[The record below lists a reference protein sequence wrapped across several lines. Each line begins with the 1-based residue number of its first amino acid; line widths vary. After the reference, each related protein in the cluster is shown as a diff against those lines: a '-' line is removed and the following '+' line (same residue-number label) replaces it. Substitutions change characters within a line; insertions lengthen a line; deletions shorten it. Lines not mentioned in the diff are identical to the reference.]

1 MLRYTASTSTVH
13 GPVFVVKQKLHEPV
27 CIVVQSCVSELVF
40 VREKYVREL
49 REWIGV
55 DVYGRCG
62 SLTCGKVQNVLHEY
76 DPDIDPCFTQVNS
89 KYR

>member
-1 MLRYTASTSTVH
+1 MH
-13 GPVFVVKQKLHEPV
+13 GPVLFGYYKSYMTLYVH
-27 CIVVQSCVSELVF
+27 IAVQRCVSKHVF

-76 DPDIDPCFTQVNS
+76 DPDIDPCFTLVNS

>member
-1 MLRYTASTSTVH
+1 MYSCTV
-13 GPVFVVKQKLHEPV
+13 
-27 CIVVQSCVSELVF
+27 SCVSKLVF

-76 DPDIDPCFTQVNS
+76 DPDIDPCFTLVNS

>member
-1 MLRYTASTSTVH
+1 M
-13 GPVFVVKQKLHEPV
+13 
-27 CIVVQSCVSELVF
+27 
-40 VREKYVREL
+40 REL

-62 SLTCGKVQNVLHEY
+62 SLTCGRVQNVLHNY
-76 DPDIDPCFTQVNS
+76 DPDIDPCFTLVNS